1 MVAPLSPLL
10 ALLITIPGVSQRTAE
25 VILAEIGTD
34 MGQFPSAGHLASWA
48 GICPGNN
55 ESAGKHRAATT
66 RKGSRWLRVA
76 LIEAANAAARGKGT
90 TSPAS
95 TPG

>member
-1 MVAPLSPLL
+1 
-10 ALLITIPGVSQRTAE
+10 
-25 VILAEIGTD
+25 
-34 MGQFPSAGHLASWA
+34 MGQFPSAGHLASRA
-48 GICPGNN
+48 GICPGNNN

-76 LIEAANAAARGKGT
+76 LIEAANAAARGKAPIL
-90 TSPAS
+90 PAS